1 MIPGDNFVIYVDSE
15 GKMPILRHIGEPLV
29 GPVRL
34 SHKYWVEYRN
44 NVPVSA
50 KPYPRQTGVWDY
62 SKGKYVSVP
71 TSSEK
76 G

>member
-1 MIPGDNFVIYVDSE
+1 MPDNFVIYVDSG
-15 GKMPILRHIGEPLV
+15 GKMPILRRIGVPLG
-29 GPVRL
+29 GPIYK
-34 SHKYWVEYRN
+34 SHRYWVEYRN

-50 KPYPRQTGVWDY
+50 KPYPGQLACWDY

-71 TSSEK
+71 STSKEK